1 MRVNESPA
9 APRSPGAEEKVL
21 SALWTLL
28 SLQAEKY
35 SGADSTSLPATRVQE
50 LLRSVL
56 YTLSVAAEADGVQLE
71 DALLNDAEDALR
83 RGRDILARAR
93 VRGREAWGAAC
104 LEAVHVPNVFYSDTL
119 KSLGSFFARY
129 DIYYSAHDIPCD
141 IDYPLLCPVPETLC
155 GISYVAEY
163 IRRLRTEGR
172 FVNGFPQDSARRLLA
187 AAVPDYED
195 LMINICGPVLANA
208 VGLALSGADVRALD
222 ISPEQRREAA
232 RLLEAAADEDPE
244 HGIERTVE
252 KAASAACTALG
263 LCSADTA
270 YIREAARGLC
280 PRMREAVRHGGLSNI
295 FISF

>member
-1 MRVNESPA
+1 M
-9 APRSPGAEEKVL
+9 
-21 SALWTLL
+21 
-28 SLQAEKY
+28 
-35 SGADSTSLPATRVQE
+35 
-50 LLRSVL
+50 
-56 YTLSVAAEADGVQLE
+56 
-71 DALLNDAEDALR
+71 
-83 RGRDILARAR
+83 
-93 VRGREAWGAAC
+93 
-104 LEAVHVPNVFYSDTL
+104 
-119 KSLGSFFARY
+119 
-129 DIYYSAHDIPCD
+129 
-141 IDYPLLCPVPETLC
+141 PETLC

-270 YIREAARGLC
+270 CIREAARGLC